1 MPDQKPIAICL
12 MGPTASGKTDLAVEL
27 TRRIPCDII
36 SVDSGMVYRGMD
48 IGTAKPDRKTL
59 QQAPHRLIDIRDPAQ
74 PYSAAEFRRDA
85 LEEIEKIL
93 GQGRIPLLVGGTMLY
108 FKVLCQGIA
117 PMPAANQAVRDRIQ
131 SEADTQGWESLHR
144 RLAGIDPAAA
154 AKIHPNNPQRL
165 MRALEVYELTGVPM
179 GEHWR
184 AHQKQSDD
192 LLPCRFTQFA
202 LQLED
207 RKELHRKIAVR
218 FELMLEQGLVA
229 EVETLYRR
237 GDLSSAMP
245 SIRAVG
251 YRQVWDYLEGCLSYQ
266 QMAEKAIIA
275 TRQLAKRQLTWL
287 RGWPELLSLDVAT
300 TDLAGRVLKTMNL
313 TQYRSDGCRSG
324 KSGS

>member
-1 MPDQKPIAICL
+1 MPDQQPIAICL
-12 MGPTASGKTDLAVEL
+12 MGPTASGKTDLAIEL

-59 QQAPHRLIDIRDPAQ
+59 RQAPHRLIDIRAPAQ

-85 LEEIEKIL
+85 LAEIEKIL

-117 PMPAANQAVRDRIQ
+117 PMPAANQEVRDRIQ
-131 SEADTQGWESLHR
+131 AEADRQGWESLHR
-144 RLAGIDPAAA
+144 RLADIDPVAA

-179 GEHWR
+179 GEHWER
-184 AHQKQSDD
+184 HQQQGDD
-192 LLPCRFTQFA
+192 LLPCRFVQIA
-202 LQLED
+202 LQLGD

-218 FELMLEQGLVA
+218 FELMLQQGLVA
-229 EVETLYRR
+229 EVEALYRR
-237 GDLSSAMP
+237 GDLDSTMP

-251 YRQVWDYLEGCLSYQ
+251 YRQVWDYLDGLLSYQ
-266 QMAEKAIIA
+266 QMVEKAIVA

-287 RGWPELLSLDVAT
+287 RGWPELLTLDAAA
-300 TDLAGRVLKTMNL
+300 TDLADRVLKTMNL
-313 TQYRSDGCRSG
+313 AQYRSDGCRSG